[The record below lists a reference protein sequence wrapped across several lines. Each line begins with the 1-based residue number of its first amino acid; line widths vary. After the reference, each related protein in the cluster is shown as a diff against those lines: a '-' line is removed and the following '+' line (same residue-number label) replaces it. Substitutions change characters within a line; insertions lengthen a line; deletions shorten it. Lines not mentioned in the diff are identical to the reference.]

1 MNLKARL
8 SPIAF
13 SLFVLAAAASAAE
26 GPTSALSSA
35 SSSSSSGRGDD
46 DDALI
51 EGTWILTVTPPGGAP
66 SFRAVA
72 AYAKGGVVVTTPD
85 RLPPNLGN
93 TLNDA
98 IGAWR
103 ETGHR
108 SFVSTQVEFRYGPMG
123 NVIGSVKLRSAAR
136 ITRYDTLEGVGQL
149 QLCDGNLNNCS
160 PTASDLAVVL
170 GRRLVAEGP
179 ILP

>member
-1 MNLKARL
+1 MNLKACL
-8 SPIAF
+8 SPAAL
-13 SLFVLAAAASAAE
+13 SLLVLATAASAAE
-26 GPTSALSSA
+26 TPMTASSSPT
-35 SSSSSSGRGDD
+35 SSSSSGRDD
-46 DDALI
+46 HDDSLI

-123 NVIGSVKLRSAAR
+123 NVIGSVKLRATAR
-136 ITRYDTLEGVGQL
+136 ITRYDTLEGNGQL
-149 QLCDGNLNNCS
+149 QLCDADVANCS
-160 PTASDLAVVL
+160 PASSDLAVVV

-179 ILP
+179 IVP